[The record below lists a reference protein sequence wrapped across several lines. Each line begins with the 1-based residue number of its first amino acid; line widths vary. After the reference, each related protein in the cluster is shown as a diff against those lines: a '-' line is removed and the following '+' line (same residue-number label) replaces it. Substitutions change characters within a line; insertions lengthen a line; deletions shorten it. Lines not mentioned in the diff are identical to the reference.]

1 VSAFVLANAG
11 LVATQAALVAPP
23 LLLAWCRVGDLDV
36 LFLAFSTLPAT
47 VPVAAA
53 LLLRG
58 VALRR
63 AR

>member
-1 VSAFVLANAG
+1 VHSCWPTPVSSLRKR
-11 LVATQAALVAPP
+11 ALVAPP